1 MRKVRKLQIQEVLSE
16 HDPMGLLS
24 MGAPADEY
32 APEATRIDARLEH
45 RWYSEEELLDVTYAV
60 FVEMFT
66 SDPAVGPR
74 DNYRLIARQLMG
86 VR

>member
-1 MRKVRKLQIQEVLSE
+1 MRKVRKLQILEVLSE

-24 MGAPADEY
+24 MGAPVDEY
-32 APEATRIDARLEH
+32 APEAARLDERLEH

-60 FVEMFT
+60 FVEMFNA
-66 SDPAVGPR
+66 DPLVGPR
-74 DNYRLIARQLMG
+74 DNYRLISRQLMV